1 MINSEWLND
10 PIIEEWFTII
20 KNKRTTENYKR
31 EFPYFLEFVQQNTEY
46 KTPSQIIQSRIQQ
59 LKSDDMNE
67 KRFWETVGIKF
78 MHSLEEKG
86 YRKSTITTYLRTM
99 LSFFSHAHV
108 KMEYARKELI
118 GAIEPSEKD
127 KIVKEWV
134 PSNEDVRV
142 LYRMAQNARD
152 RAILLTL
159 YQSGLSPVDTCALNV
174 EHFDFYDANGDWK
187 VSPTEDYYLGKLRE
201 KTNVLQQTCISRE
214 CLEEIRIMLQS
225 RGYPKEGALFISVHN
240 QPLTPRDIN
249 NTMKGIVEHAFNGK
263 VKLWKTK
270 NLRDSYK
277 NALVKAKL
285 SQEIVDA
292 LFGHERGGARGNY
305 TLTEDTVKTMYAEA
319 FKFLTINGFGSQS
332 RKIEE
337 LEQTFK
343 NEMVKLAQ
351 VLASSQTQIEKLT
364 TENEQLRIKL
374 ASIDQRMT
382 HIEETNNQRKTRDFR
397 TR

>member
-1 MINSEWLND
+1 MNAKRYWEMI
-10 PIIEEWFTII
+10 
-20 KNKRTTENYKR
+20 
-31 EFPYFLEFVQQNTEY
+31 
-46 KTPSQIIQSRIQQ
+46 
-59 LKSDDMNE
+59 
-67 KRFWETVGIKF
+67 GIKY

-86 YRKSTITTYLRTM
+86 YMRSTIVTYLRTM

-108 KMEYARKELI
+108 KLEYARKELL
-118 GAIEPSEKD
+118 GAIEPSQKD
-127 KIVKEWV
+127 KITKDWV

-159 YQSGLSPVDTCALNV
+159 YQSGLSPVDTCALNI
-174 EHFDFYDANGDWK
+174 EDFDFYDANGDWK
-187 VSPTEDYYLGKLRE
+187 LSPNEDYYLGKLRE

-240 QPLTPRDIN
+240 QPLTPRDVN
-249 NTMKGIVEHAFNGK
+249 NTMKGIVERAFNGK

-305 TLTEDTVKTMYAEA
+305 NLTEDTVKTMYAEA
-319 FKFLTINGFGSQS
+319 FKFLTVNGFGSQS

-337 LEQTFK
+337 LEAK
-343 NEMVKLAQ
+343 YDAQ
-351 VLASSQTQIEKLT
+351 NRILTEIITEQREEIKQLKEQLASMRTDVTEIRKEMTEIREGSSKEPKLK
-364 TENEQLRIKL
+364 EIR
-374 ASIDQRMT
+374 T
-382 HIEETNNQRKTRDFR
+382 H
-397 TR
+397 

>member
-10 PIIEEWFTII
+10 PIVEEWFTII

-31 EFPYFLEFVQQNTEY
+31 EFPYFLEFAQQNTEY
-46 KTPSQIIQSRIQQ
+46 KTPTQIIESRIQQ
-59 LKSDDMNE
+59 LKSDDMNA
-67 KRFWETVGIKF
+67 KRYWEMIGIKY

-86 YRKSTITTYLRTM
+86 YMRSTIVTYLRTM

-108 KMEYARKELI
+108 KLEYARKELL
-118 GAIEPSEKD
+118 GAIEPSQKD
-127 KIVKEWV
+127 KITKDWV

-159 YQSGLSPVDTCALNV
+159 YQSGLSPVDTCALNI
-174 EHFDFYDANGDWK
+174 EDFDFYDANGDWK
-187 VSPTEDYYLGKLRE
+187 LSPNEDYYLGKLRE

-240 QPLTPRDIN
+240 QPLTPRDVN
-249 NTMKGIVEHAFNGK
+249 NTMKGIVERAFNGK

-305 TLTEDTVKTMYAEA
+305 NLTEDTVKTMYAEA
-319 FKFLTINGFGSQS
+319 FKFLTVNGFGSQS

-337 LEQTFK
+337 LEQDFQKTK
-343 NEMVKLAQ
+343 NEL
-351 VLASSQTQIEKLT
+351 IELI
-364 TENEQLRIKL
+364 TELRAENKQLRTQL
-374 ASIDQRMT
+374 TSIEQRFT
-382 HIEETNNQRKTRDFR
+382 TVEEKVNQRLRPIGQKET
-397 TR
+397 

>member
-1 MINSEWLND
+1 MMINSEWLND

-59 LKSDDMNE
+59 LKSDDMNA
-67 KRFWETVGIKF
+67 KRYWEMIGIKY

-86 YRKSTITTYLRTM
+86 YMRSTIVTYLRTM

-108 KMEYARKELI
+108 KMEYARKELL
-118 GAIEPSEKD
+118 GAIEPSQKD
-127 KIVKEWV
+127 KITKDWV

-159 YQSGLSPVDTCALNV
+159 YQSGLSPVDTCALNI
-174 EHFDFYDANGDWK
+174 EHFDFYDDSGNWK
-187 VSPTEDYYLGKLRE
+187 LSPNEDYYIGKLRE

-225 RGYPKEGALFISVHN
+225 RSYPKEGALFISVHN

-319 FKFLTINGFGSQS
+319 FKFLTVNGFGSQS

-337 LEQTFK
+337 LETKFDTQNRTYMEIITELRAENK
-343 NEMVKLAQ
+343 ELRMKQINLEQ
-351 VLASSQTQIEKLT
+351 RTTVLEGK
-364 TENEQLRIKL
+364 ENE
-374 ASIDQRMT
+374 
-382 HIEETNNQRKTRDFR
+382 NNE
-397 TR
+397 